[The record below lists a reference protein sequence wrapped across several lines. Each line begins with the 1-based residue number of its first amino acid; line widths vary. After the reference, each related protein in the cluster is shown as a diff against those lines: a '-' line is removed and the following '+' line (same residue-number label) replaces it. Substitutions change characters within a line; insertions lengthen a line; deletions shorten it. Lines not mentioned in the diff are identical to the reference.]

1 MYRIEYSETSRNQI
15 RTLDPFIKPII
26 KRRIEEL
33 KDNPFLG
40 KQLERQLAGYYS
52 YKARRFRIIYKIVPH
67 AMTLQIHYVGHRKDI
82 YELVA
87 ELISSGANA

>member
-1 MYRIEYSETSRNQI
+1 MYRIEYSETCRSQI

-33 KDNPFLG
+33 KQNPFLG
-40 KQLERQLAGYYS
+40 KPLERQLAGYFS
-52 YKARRFRIIYKIVPH
+52 YTARRFRIIYKVS
-67 AMTLQIHYVGHRKDI
+67 AATLTVQIHYVGHRRDI

-87 ELISSGANA
+87 ELIGSTDPQ